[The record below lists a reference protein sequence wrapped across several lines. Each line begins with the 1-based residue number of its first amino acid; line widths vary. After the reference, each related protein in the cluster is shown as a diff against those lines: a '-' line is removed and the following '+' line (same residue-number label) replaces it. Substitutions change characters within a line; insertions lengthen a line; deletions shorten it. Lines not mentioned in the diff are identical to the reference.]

1 MPTTRRLP
9 AVLFLAALLL
19 SACARGQAAGPTATA
34 APATTIA
41 PTATTQTSGEPK
53 VPPSTGPPVDG
64 DRPGIG
70 CCAAS
75 ALRGSNPSSDGAA
88 GTIYFTIQLRN
99 ISARTCTVKGSP
111 GVRLLDAQGQPLFAA
126 APARPDGVL
135 VTLRPGRAAR
145 LVVVSQHVCDSFVV
159 TGSRIRVTLPRG
171 QGSLVVPLG
180 ENLDTCR
187 GLSAQPLE
195 PATA

>member
-19 SACARGQAAGPTATA
+19 SACARGQTAGPTATP
-34 APATTIA
+34 APATA
-41 PTATTQTSGEPK
+41 PTATAQTSGEPK
-53 VPPSTGPPVDG
+53 VPPSTTGPPVD
-64 DRPGIG
+64 RPAVRH
-70 CCAAS
+70 CVAS
-75 ALRGSNPSSDGAA
+75 ALRGSPQGSDGAA

-111 GVRLLDAQGQPLFAA
+111 GVRLLDAQGQPLFVSG
-126 APARPDGVL
+126 PARSDGSV

-145 LVVVSQHVCDSFVV
+145 LVVVAQHVCDSLVV
-159 TGSRIRVTLPRG
+159 TGSRIRVTLPLG
-171 QGSLVVPLG
+171 QGSLVMPLG

-195 PATA
+195 PATG

>member
-9 AVLFLAALLL
+9 AVLFLAALML
-19 SACARGQAAGPTATA
+19 SACARGQTADPNATA
-34 APATTIA
+34 APAIA
-41 PTATTQTSGEPK
+41 PTTTPQTSGRPET
-53 VPPSTGPPVDG
+53 PPSTNGPPVD
-64 DRPGIG
+64 RPVIRR
-70 CCAAS
+70 CAAS

-99 ISARTCTVKGSP
+99 VSARTCTVKGSP
-111 GVRLLDAQGQPLFAA
+111 GVRLLDTQGQTLFAA
-126 APARPDGVL
+126 APARPDGAL

-145 LVVVSQHVCDSFVV
+145 LVFSSPHACDSFVWS
-159 TGSRIRVTLPRG
+159 SRIRVTLPHG

-187 GLSAQPLE
+187 HLYVVQPLE
-195 PATA
+195 PAAG

>member
-19 SACARGQAAGPTATA
+19 SACARGQTAGPTATA
-34 APATTIA
+34 APSIA
-41 PTATTQTSGEPK
+41 PTATVQTSGEPK
-53 VPPSTGPPVDG
+53 VPPSTTGPPVDQPAV
-64 DRPGIG
+64 RR
-70 CCAAS
+70 CVAS

-99 ISARTCTVKGSP
+99 VSARTCTVKGSP

-126 APARPDGVL
+126 APARPDGAL

-145 LVVVSQHVCDSFVV
+145 LVFSSPHACDSFVWS
-159 TGSRIRVTLPRG
+159 SRIRVTLPHG

-187 GLSAQPLE
+187 HLYVVQPLE
-195 PATA
+195 PAAG

>member
-19 SACARGQAAGPTATA
+19 SACARGQTAGPTATP
-34 APATTIA
+34 APAIA

-53 VPPSTGPPVDG
+53 VPPSTTGPPVDPPAV
-64 DRPGIG
+64 RR
-70 CCAAS
+70 CVAS

-111 GVRLLDAQGQPLFAA
+111 GVRLLDAQGQPQFAA
-126 APARPDGVL
+126 APARPDGAL

-159 TGSRIRVTLPRG
+159 TGSRIRVTLPQG

-195 PATA
+195 PATG

>member
-19 SACARGQAAGPTATA
+19 SACARGQATDPTATA
-34 APATTIA
+34 ATSIA
-41 PTATTQTSGEPK
+41 PTATTQTTGEPK
-53 VPPSTGPPVDG
+53 VPPSTTGPPV

-70 CCAAS
+70 RCAAS
-75 ALRGSNPSSDGAA
+75 ALRGSNQGSDGAA
-88 GTIYFTIQLRN
+88 GTIWFTIQLRN

-111 GVRLLDAQGQPLFAA
+111 GVRLLSVQGQPLIAST
-126 APARPDGVL
+126 PVRLDGGSL

-145 LVVVSQHVCDSFVV
+145 LVFSSPHACDSLVMA
-159 TGSRIRVTLPRG
+159 SRIRVTLSHG
-171 QGSLVVPLG
+171 QGSLVVQLG
-180 ENLDTCR
+180 EDLDACR
-187 GLSAQPLE
+187 HLYVQPLE